1 VGAIYIEPGAC
12 ALRYGARFR
21 IKGGWQ
27 DRDSKV
33 RRLMLPALGR
43 RRIDGYEKTAVIVS
57 ALQLSD
63 SIIITHFS
71 EDAS

>member
-1 VGAIYIEPGAC
+1 
-12 ALRYGARFR
+12 
-21 IKGGWQ
+21 
-27 DRDSKV
+27 
-33 RRLMLPALGR
+33 MLPALGR